1 MKICL
6 LSRYFDIGA
15 NAGLGRIATEVSRRL
30 EERGHDVVK
39 VSSDDRNNWRY
50 AWNCLHGLK
59 KRIPTDCD
67 VYHALSPMEALHI
80 PKLRAVVTFN
90 DLIPLTHPELAGAG
104 MQVNR
109 LGRAIGWGMFAYF
122 TRRALACRRVIAISS
137 QTASDIS
144 AMRMNTRLA
153 LPSIDV
159 VRLGIRPDLEPQQKP
174 DDIFRVGYIG
184 QLDPRKRVDLLINA
198 FRQTDINGE
207 CVIAG
212 TGRQEAELRALAGDD
227 PRIKFLGF
235 IPDDELVQ
243 FYNSLDL
250 FVFPTAIEGYG
261 LPPVEAMACG
271 VPVVIMSDAIMPDD
285 VKRHCFQTESIRDLL
300 EMWPVLEIKGMAVF
314 EKFAQSHDWE
324 RTVDAYEQIYREVA
338 S

>member
-1 MKICL
+1 M
-6 LSRYFDIGA
+6 
-15 NAGLGRIATEVSRRL
+15 
-30 EERGHDVVK
+30 
-39 VSSDDRNNWRY
+39 
-50 AWNCLHGLK
+50 
-59 KRIPTDCD
+59 
-67 VYHALSPMEALHI
+67 
-80 PKLRAVVTFN
+80 
-90 DLIPLTHPELAGAG
+90 
-104 MQVNR
+104 
-109 LGRAIGWGMFAYF
+109 
-122 TRRALACRRVIAISS
+122 
-137 QTASDIS
+137 
-144 AMRMNTRLA
+144 
-153 LPSIDV
+153 
-159 VRLGIRPDLEPQQKP
+159 
-174 DDIFRVGYIG
+174 
-184 QLDPRKRVDLLINA
+184 
-198 FRQTDINGE
+198 
-207 CVIAG
+207 IAG